1 MNFKTTFTAAPK
13 SSADTAVIMIGKGN
27 EIGPEA
33 KDLDKKTDGII
44 SDHLKN
50 QKSFTGKAGQTLS
63 IALPSKSGYNRVLLA
78 GTGDADKLDAMTCE
92 TIGGKLYLAL
102 ESAGAEKIQLF
113 IEKPKGLKNITG
125 DGIAAHLVNGL
136 ALRSYKFEKYKTEQ
150 KKQDEEEG
158 KTSIK
163 GIEAVIETAKDAA
176 KLYSRLEAAAKGTFL
191 ARDLVNEPPNTLYP
205 DSFAQIIKDELKPLG
220 VEVEIFDE
228 KKMEKL
234 GFKAHLAVG
243 MGSSRKPRVAVM
255 RWKGAAKSSKA
266 KPLAFVG
273 KGVTFDTGGVNLKP
287 SGGMEEMKLDMGG
300 AAAVV
305 GLMKTLALRKAK
317 TDVIGIVGL
326 AENMPSSTAYRP
338 SDVIGSLS
346 GKTIEV
352 SNTDAEGRLVLCDA
366 ITYVQNTY
374 SPQLVIDLA
383 TLTGAMMIAL
393 GYEYCGTFVNDN
405 EMWEHMNEAGQ
416 KTGEKLWR
424 MPLDDNYRKDMDSA
438 IADIKTLG
446 SSGRYAGACT
456 AAGFLERF
464 IDKDVKWAHMDI
476 AGTAWIKSD
485 RPTCPKPG
493 TGFGV
498 RILDQMISDHYEA

>member
-1 MNFKTTFTAAPK
+1 MTFKTTFTTAPK
-13 SSADTAVIMIGKGN
+13 IKADTAVILIG
-27 EIGPEA
+27 EDSALGPAGKE
-33 KDLDKKTDGII
+33 LDQKTGGLLDENL
-44 SDHLKN
+44 SRK
-50 QKSFTGKAGQTLS
+50 KSFTGKTGQTLCLNVS
-63 IALPSKSGYNRVLLA
+63 AQSGYHRIILL
-78 GTGDADKLDAMTCE
+78 GTGKSEKQEAPSFE
-92 TIGGKLYLAL
+92 TAGGKLYTAL
-102 ESAGAEKIQLF
+102 TGAGGENIRIFVDNQETKAALPAAEK
-113 IEKPKGLKNITG
+113 
-125 DGIAAHLVNGL
+125 AACVLNGL
-136 ALRSYKFEKYKTEQ
+136 FLASYKFEKYKTEA
-150 KKQDEEEG
+150 G
-158 KTSIK
+158 KGEDTPK
-163 GIEAVIETAKDAA
+163 ARIEQVEVITQNAKDAE
-176 KLYSRLEAAAKGTFL
+176 KQYDRLHKAALGTVW
-191 ARDLVNEPPNTLYP
+191 ARDLVNEPPNMLYP
-205 DSFAQIIKDELKPLG
+205 DSFARMIKDELKPLG

-243 MGSSRKPRVAVM
+243 MGSSRKPRVVVM
-255 RWKGAAKSSKA
+255 RWNGAAGKKKN

-287 SGGMEEMKLDMGG
+287 SGGMEDMKLDMGG
-300 AAAVV
+300 AAAVA

-326 AENMPSSTAYRP
+326 AENMVSSTAYRP

-352 SNTDAEGRLVLCDA
+352 SNTDAEGRLVLADA
-366 ITYVQNTY
+366 MTYVQNTY
-374 SPQLVIDLA
+374 KPQLMVDLA

-405 EMWEHMNEAGQ
+405 DMWTHMEQAGQ
-416 KTGEKLWR
+416 STGEKLWR
-424 MPLDDNYRKDMDSA
+424 MPLDEAYRKEMDST

-464 IDKDVKWAHMDI
+464 VEKDVKWAHMDI
-476 AGTAWIKSD
+476 AGVAWIKSD

-498 RILDQMISDHYEA
+498 RILDRMIADYYES

>member
-1 MNFKTTFTAAPK
+1 MTFTTAFTTAPK
-13 SSADTAVIMIGKGN
+13 INADTAVILIEEGRPPGQA
-27 EIGPEA
+27 GQA
-33 KDLDKKTDGII
+33 LDKKAGGII
-44 SDHLKN
+44 DDILAHS
-50 QKSFTGKAGQTLS
+50 KSFTGKAGQTLS
-63 IALPSKSGYNRVLLA
+63 VPVSSKSGYHRIILL
-78 GTGDADKLDAMTCE
+78 GTGQAGKQDVGTIE
-92 TIGGKLYLAL
+92 TAGGKLYTAL
-102 ESAGAEKIQLF
+102 SGAGGENIRIFVDNQETKAALPAAEK
-113 IEKPKGLKNITG
+113 
-125 DGIAAHLVNGL
+125 AACVLNGL
-136 ALRSYKFEKYKTEQ
+136 FLASYKFEKYKTGAGKDEDTPKARIQ
-150 KKQDEEEG
+150 QVEVITQDA
-158 KTSIK
+158 K
-163 GIEAVIETAKDAA
+163 EAERQYD
-176 KLYSRLEAAAKGTFL
+176 RLHAAAKGTIW
-191 ARDLVNEPPNTLYP
+191 ARDLVNEPPNMLYP
-205 DSFAQIIKDELKPLG
+205 DSFARMIKDELRPLG

-243 MGSSRKPRVAVM
+243 MGSSRKPRVVVM
-255 RWKGAAKSSKA
+255 RWNGADSKKKN

-287 SGGMEEMKLDMGG
+287 SGGMEDMKLDMGG
-300 AAAVV
+300 AAAVA

-326 AENMPSSTAYRP
+326 AENMVSSTAYRP

-352 SNTDAEGRLVLCDA
+352 SNTDAEGRLVLADA
-366 ITYVQNTY
+366 MTYVQNTY
-374 SPQLVIDLA
+374 KPELMVDLA

-405 EMWEHMNEAGQ
+405 DMWAHMEQAGQ
-416 KTGEKLWR
+416 STGEKLWR
-424 MPLDDNYRKDMDSA
+424 MPLDEAYRKEMDSA

-464 IDKDVKWAHMDI
+464 VEKDVKWAHMDI
-476 AGTAWIKSD
+476 AGVAWIKSD

-498 RILDQMISDHYEA
+498 RILDRVISDHYES